1 MATVGSYEA
10 KTQLSRLLKR
20 TARGE
25 HITITK
31 HGVSVAMLVPACSLK
46 KTDMSVVIEEIRQF
60 RKKHTLA
67 KASLKEMIEEGRRY

>member
-25 HITITK
+25 NITITK
-31 HGVSVAMLVPACSLK
+31 HGISVAMLVPARSLK
-46 KTDMSVVIEEIRQF
+46 KTDMSVVIKEIRQF